1 MNIFFKQRYVVN
13 KRLTLRMRTVL
24 IETPAGRKGSAVSDE
39 LRSFAGRISSLQHP
53 TPPQGAGTER
63 IQEPNLP
70 ASRQGLKKIQ
80 SASEMGREYPSQP
93 FVSQW
98 SSSHTRLASY
108 SGDDGEKTE
117 RTDRVEREDMLEIFV
132 PDSSQRFRPEW
143 KSLGEITRDAP
154 GLQGKQALD
163 FRPMIEQGRIKTNK
177 DEQGRTRTSKDE
189 QGQSRTIKDNH
200 GQSRTIKDNQV
211 QSRTIKDNQGRSR
224 TIEDNQGRTRTN
236 DDKQ

>member
-53 TPPQGAGTER
+53 SPPQGAGTES

-117 RTDRVEREDMLEIFV
+117 RTDRVQRVKREEREDMLEIFV
-132 PDSSQRFRPEW
+132 PDSNPRFRPEW
-143 KSLGEITRDAP
+143 KSLGEITRDVS
-154 GLQGKQALD
+154 GLQGKQALG
-163 FRPMIEQGRIKTNK
+163 FRPIIEQGRIKTNK
-177 DEQGRTRTSKDE
+177 DELGRR
-189 QGQSRTIKDNH
+189 
-200 GQSRTIKDNQV
+200 
-211 QSRTIKDNQGRSR
+211 
-224 TIEDNQGRTRTN
+224 RTN
-236 DDKQ
+236 